1 MISASTPTLE
11 KLRLANIA
19 LHHASPGKGLPVPSS
34 WIIHV
39 PNLRWLELRLTMASA
54 GSWELGHLPQL
65 DYASI
70 MLNAQKPRDYGRLL
84 TKLSSVREL
93 EIRNFDCA
101 TFQVRASIYHH
112 QCIKAFHRG
121 IFFYFHKQ
129 ASGPPLT
136 NDSVN

>member
-19 LHHASPGKGLPVPSS
+19 LHHASPGKGRHVPSA

-54 GSWELGHLPQL
+54 GSWELGHLPKL

-70 MLNAQKPRDYGRLL
+70 MLNAQKPRDYGKLL
-84 TKLSSVREL
+84 TELSSVREL
-93 EIRNFDCA
+93 EIRK

-112 QCIKAFHRG
+112 QCIKSFHRG
-121 IFFYFHKQ
+121 IFFISISRQ
-129 ASGPPLT
+129 ADYL
-136 NDSVN
+136 